1 MPEVESEASRAQLE
15 DTYDKLL
22 RLLNDRK
29 ISLYRPEDGEPY
41 IIDGP
46 ASVLYRFDPDYNVD
60 PKKVE
65 AQGKSL
71 HLILKLEEQQKVRIS
86 MHLGCVN
93 IDVPKLSHERYY
105 VKAQELWEKWRRP
118 IDGLAVPIGIN
129 QRKEIIDII
138 FSDADSPHLLIGGT
152 TGGGKSEALNTI
164 LRGLLEYYS
173 AKELGLIL
181 VDPKGN
187 ELIEFENSPFLKESI
202 GTNASD
208 AIEMLGK
215 CVSEM
220 EYRNKTLFT
229 EASRAN
235 NKRINSITAYNKLVD
250 DSKKLPWWLIVL
262 DEYHDLTSDPDDK
275 KEVERLIGRLAA
287 KARSAGIHIIIATQK
302 PTVEVINSTLRS
314 NLPAQLALSVKNV
327 HDSRVIMDENGAEVL
342 NGKGDGFLKLGGKLN
357 RIQCAW
363 IPGDD

>member
-1 MPEVESEASRAQLE
+1 
-15 DTYDKLL
+15 
-22 RLLNDRK
+22 
-29 ISLYRPEDGEPY
+29 
-41 IIDGP
+41 
-46 ASVLYRFDPDYNVD
+46 
-60 PKKVE
+60 
-65 AQGKSL
+65 
-71 HLILKLEEQQKVRIS
+71 
-86 MHLGCVN
+86 
-93 IDVPKLSHERYY
+93 
-105 VKAQELWEKWRRP
+105 
-118 IDGLAVPIGIN
+118 VPIGIN

-215 CVSEM
+215 CVREM